1 MNINELKILVCDD
14 SLLARKR
21 LKDCIISFGCSSIFE
36 AANGEEAIAQYND
49 NKPNLVFMDIVMP
62 KKDGIDALKDI
73 LEIDSDA
80 TVIMASSVLKT
91 LLKQVPVILSK
102 NLLTMTVLK
111 KSSIHT
117 AQGRRKIY
125 KCLPN
130 FLEII
135 YLIKS

>member
-62 KKDGIDALKDI
+62 KKDGIEALKDI

-80 TVIMASSVLKT
+80 TVIMASSVGTQSYLKDAI
-91 LLKQVPVILSK
+91 KAGASDFIQKPIDNDRVK
-102 NLLTMTVLK
+102 
-111 KSSIHT
+111 
-117 AQGRRKIY
+117 
-125 KCLPN
+125 
-130 FLEII
+130 EII
-135 YLIKS
+135 NSYCSREEEDI

>member
-62 KKDGIDALKDI
+62 KKDGIEALKDI

-80 TVIMASSVLKT
+80 TVIMASSVGTQSYLKDAI
-91 LLKQVPVILSK
+91 KAGASDFIQKPIDNDRVK
-102 NLLTMTVLK
+102 
-111 KSSIHT
+111 
-117 AQGRRKIY
+117 G
-125 KCLPN
+125 
-130 FLEII
+130 II
-135 YLIKS
+135 NSYCSREEEDI